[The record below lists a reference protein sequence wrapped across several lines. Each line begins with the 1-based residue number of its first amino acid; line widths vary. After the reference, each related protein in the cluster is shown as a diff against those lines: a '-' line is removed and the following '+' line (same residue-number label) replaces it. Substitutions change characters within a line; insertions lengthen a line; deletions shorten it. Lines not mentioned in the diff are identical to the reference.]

1 MLEQEAAGLLA
12 DESFINYCLA
22 RNATDIARWEVYLNE
37 HPHQKE
43 HIEELKAIVL
53 LTSRSV
59 KDVEMHTQLEKLKE
73 RISYHDEN
81 RQASPVK
88 KPVTVWW
95 KAAAVF
101 AGIFLAGILIR
112 YYFSGSFNPA
122 VTKAVSFTT
131 QKTERKSFVLPDGSK
146 VILNAESRI
155 LLADHF
161 NEKDRMVELS
171 GEAFF
176 DVAHDASRPF
186 VVKTDKMDVKVLGTA
201 FNVRAYDGDEISETS
216 LIRGS
221 IELSLKEENRKIT
234 LRPNEKYL
242 LRAGNNAPEV
252 KKPVEESA
260 LLQTTASGLLPVRVS
275 KEDTAI
281 VEVSW
286 TEDKLVFV
294 DESFEQLAKQLSR
307 WYGMS
312 IEIVDPELK
321 HVLYTA
327 SFRNEKVEDVLAALQ
342 FTKAFNFEIK
352 NNTIM
357 IYK

>member
-1 MLEQEAAGLLA
+1 MLEQEAAGFLA
-12 DESFINYCLA
+12 DESFINYCLG
-22 RNATDIARWEVYLNE
+22 RNATDIARWEAYLHE
-37 HPHQKE
+37 HPHEKE
-43 HIEELKAIVL
+43 HIEELKAMVL

-59 KDVEMHTQLEKLKE
+59 RDVEMQAQLERLKE
-73 RISYHDEN
+73 QISYHDEN
-81 RQASPVK
+81 REIPLVK
-88 KPVTVWW
+88 KPATVWW
-95 KAAAVF
+95 KIAAVF
-101 AGIFLAGILIR
+101 AGILLAGILAR
-112 YYFSGSFNPA
+112 YNFSGLFSP
-122 VTKAVSFTT
+122 VTTNTISFTT
-131 QKTERKSFVLPDGSK
+131 QKTERRSFMLPDGSK

-161 NEKDRMVELS
+161 NEKDRVVQLS

-186 VVKTDKMDVKVLGTA
+186 VVKTDRMDVKVLGTA

-221 IELSLKEENRKIT
+221 IELSLKDENRKIT

-242 LRAGNNAPEV
+242 LRANNPEV

-260 LLQTTASGLLPVRVS
+260 PLQAVASGVLPVRVS

-294 DESFEQLAKQLSR
+294 DESFEELTKQLSR

-321 HVLYTA
+321 GMLYTA
-327 SFRNEKVEDVLAALQ
+327 SFRNERLEDVLAALQ
-342 FTKAFNFEIK
+342 FTKAFNFERK